1 MIRALDGQ
9 EADRLITVFPALLR
23 ELTWEEELEAADC
36 IIRAA
41 LSVVETGRRENMG
54 EAFLVL
60 VDVSA
65 RVDASSGPTSPYL
78 VSILYHAIKLYTS
91 LDKASKLAEGETCVG
106 MANRLVK
113 IARDAT
119 GRRTRCPRRS
129 TSRSSRT
136 PRRNSTGVTSA
147 SWLSRNKGR

>member
-119 GRRTRCPRRS
+119 ALQVCTFCQ
-129 TSRSSRT
+129 
-136 PRRNSTGVTSA
+136 
-147 SWLSRNKGR
+147 